1 MTFGPNEHEKS
12 VQVQIINDP
21 LPESSEIFFGSL
33 MIPHQS
39 EFSRSAGT
47 IIEISYN
54 DCKIM

>member
-12 VQVQIINDP
+12 VQVQIIDDIS
-21 LPESSEIFFGSL
+21 PESSEIFFGSL
-33 MIPHQS
+33 MIPYQS
-39 EFSRSAGT
+39 GFSRSAGT